1 MMKNKFY
8 MIIAGTALV
17 LTAIIV

>member
-1 MMKNKFY
+1 MKNKFY